1 MKIFNIIKYRF
12 LYIFTICFAMFWSK
26 PAYAGWFGDLVDDIK
41 QKAKEVSASLLGVDI
56 SDNCKVPSFVTGDA
70 DTNVNCLFCNMF
82 KAIFNAGSVVAG
94 KAYNSFKGD
103 LGELLLVFIAVSLAL
118 IVIKNLSS
126 FGGTDTASIMN
137 NILQKIFV
145 GAVIYLIISDEYYSI
160 MNLTIIPLYKS
171 GLGLFTT
178 ESCGHAAGI
187 IGFSDTFVVGEGS
200 SLSGGLPTSLGASIV
215 CTINSLESKV
225 STLFDLGD
233 WAFCRGLGP
242 DRIFIILP
250 NIVHLID
257 GVLFYLCGLVLMVM
271 YPWVLADA
279 VFQLVLSFSLLP
291 FAVCGY
297 AFEGTKKYFSKVF
310 TWILNSLIV
319 FIFMHILLLCLNEYL
334 KSIILEAL
342 ENSGGDAKVLF
353 THPTKGIAFYGI
365 GAVKIVFIV
374 YIIYIY
380 IPIVKDLGG
389 KFADGAG
396 LNAGAGIDTFMRKQ
410 LNKQGNKVGE
420 KALQGAKNTLE
431 WGGNRVK
438 GLSRRGMMKVA
449 GATGGIRIPF
459 NGKYRTHN
467 VGGKQ
472 YLEREKTRLFGGR
485 KERKLYDDF
494 SVITIKYDRHGNEI
508 GRHVEFRDSFA
519 KEGLIDSKGRIDK
532 NAYKALMSSDLGS
545 NPAYKKMIME
555 QIAINALEAKGKKV
569 GKYFS
574 SRNVTYNV
582 ADPYSI
588 IIDQVD
594 HNGRVTKVHMR
605 IDPTTG
611 QVALA
616 HATKRVDNKILRRQ
630 GVSTKKESII
640 QNRRRERN
648 IDNIKTKLNGAN
660 HADGLFY
667 SYDKVTDADGVEHYQ
682 KRLRGIWNLKNYFRT
697 GKNVLGTAT
706 DNSLRA
712 VGVAADLPAGIIA
725 TGGLVVESLFFKKSR
740 TRFKNKFINIKN
752 EAVDIPGKE
761 ASRYSSD
768 WHTGDVRD
776 YSSKGYIK
784 TDSVTGSVEKRKAA
798 DATVITAKDGSR
810 QYIDNSTGGVFA
822 NEGLSGEFE
831 LFFTN
836 GDMEFTTNGVMGKD
850 GILTSEVSKFKYG
863 AHIQKG
869 HDSVLERTS
878 GYQVVDE
885 NGVVASDV
893 SERRLFFG
901 VDEMFGKPRIH
912 GTATKDYIKDN
923 ILVEGRK
930 RRTNR
935 VRTNFGMSIF

>member
-41 QKAKEVSASLLGVDI
+41 QKAKEVAASLLGVDI

-297 AFEGTKKYFSKVF
+297 AFDGTKKYFSKVF

-438 GLSRRGMMKVA
+438 GLSRRVA
-449 GATGGIRIPF
+449 MRYGNTVNGRYYGDTHYQTHSTSK
-459 NGKYRTHN
+459 GKYLQKSKTHDGRT
-467 VGGKQ
+467 
-472 YLEREKTRLFGGR
+472 L
-485 KERKLYDDF
+485 KEVVLSDDY
-494 SVITIKYDRHGNEI
+494 SKITLKYDKNGVVI
-508 GRHVEFRDSFA
+508 GKHVDFRDSFA
-519 KEGLIDSKGRIDK
+519 KGSLIDAKGRIDQD
-532 NAYKALMSSDLGS
+532 ALKALMASPLAQD
-545 NPAYKKMIME
+545 PAYKQAIME

-594 HNGRVTKVHMR
+594 HNGRVTKVQMK

-611 QVALA
+611 QAALA

-667 SYDKVTDADGVEHYQ
+667 SYDKVTDSDGVEHYQ

-725 TGGLVVESLFFKKSR
+725 TGGLVVESLFFKKAR

-901 VDEMFGKPRIH
+901 VDEMLGKTSIH

-923 ILVEGRK
+923 IFVEGRK